1 MTKFDEVFFHT
12 HVHSH
17 FSVNDALHSVPEI
30 VGTAARMGQQGI
42 ALTDHGVMG
51 GVFQG
56 YTEARDHGMKFFP
69 GVEAY
74 LVRSVP
80 EAKAHK
86 DRTRWHV
93 GLMALN
99 YEGYKALVRLVSRSY
114 TEDRF
119 FYKPLIDFEDLAS
132 LKDSGLSQHIAL
144 TTGCYFGLPI
154 QELVNRGPAEATH
167 VLRTFASWFPHTFVE
182 LQHHNTDHG
191 DGWDDTSV
199 LTSMA
204 SIAHDLGLPT
214 ILTGDCHY
222 VDESHKHAHSMMKEL
237 AFQGDPGEDA
247 FPGDSYHVCD
257 GQWIESHLVGLPNG
271 LSILNETTSSYE
283 HLLSL
288 NTLQIPALD
297 SYQFLMPSVDPDPDA
312 KLLQLTKAGLAAR
325 QADTPEYVARAKEEL
340 SVIKDTGF
348 ANYFLMVY
356 EVCEFARSKEIRIQA
371 RGSANGSLV
380 CWALGITDIDP
391 LKWQLTMA
399 GFLTRD
405 RSKPPDIDLD
415 TQTFR
420 RDELIEF
427 VSHRFRC
434 IQQCTPSS
442 WSWSDEDGKGSL
454 FIQFKNMMR
463 RRLGDQQFAMQGYG
477 KLSTVDEIKDLDVQV
492 HARIREL
499 AEIKPWRSYGAHAA
513 GFVLDSSLQP
523 IDELVPT
530 MRIASSKKTVTMMTM
545 DDLEAAGLVKLDVLG
560 LRTLESLDVVRKE
573 LGWSWQDFEEI
584 PFDDPGVMKR
594 IGMGQVGNGT
604 FQLEGFAMAKGVLQ
618 MQPRDIHEVIQAA
631 ALFRPACIEA
641 GATRRY
647 MANRLQPHTIRYPA
661 AVAELVLQPTYGEF
675 IFTEQVL
682 DLCSALGLD
691 VETTQSILKAMKVKH
706 GKKGYNP
713 KSEAA
718 FAAAEEDFLS
728 AATQHCTDQEAADLF
743 QLIFA
748 FNRYGFKKAHATP
761 YGILG
766 YRTAWLQHHYPREFW
781 LGVLDVVNR
790 KGQGEK
796 EAAYIAAARN
806 YSNVRIHEPRIQ
818 PGEQISAGWTIV
830 NDGLRKGVASIKGI
844 GRSVAESLEAL
855 GVVTNLE
862 DLAGAVSGWKHWKEN
877 GEFNGAMRTLQDAGA
892 LRPLGLKP
900 GDTRQIPVVHIY
912 LPDQVMIYLDPVA

>member
-1 MTKFDEVFFHT
+1 MTKFAEVFFHT

-30 VGTAARMGQQGI
+30 IGSAAAMGQPGM

-56 YTEARDHGMKFFP
+56 YNEARDHGMKFFP

-80 EAKAHK
+80 DAKAHK

-93 GLMALN
+93 GLMALD
-99 YEGYKALVRLVSRSY
+99 YTGYKALVALVSRSY
-114 TEDRF
+114 SEDRF
-119 FYKPLIDFEDLAS
+119 FYKPLIDFADLAE
-132 LKDSGLSQHIAL
+132 LKDAGLSEHIAL

-154 QELVNRGPAEATH
+154 QELVTRGPEEAKH
-167 VLRTFASWFPHTFVE
+167 VLRTLASWFPHTFVE
-182 LQHHNTDHG
+182 LQHHHTDHG
-191 DGWDDTSV
+191 DGWDDSAV
-199 LTSMA
+199 LTSMVGL
-204 SIAHDLGLPT
+204 AHDLGLPT

-222 VDESHKHAHSMMKEL
+222 VDEVHKHAHSMMKEL
-237 AFQGDPGEDA
+237 AYQGDPGEDA

-257 GQWIESHLVGLPNG
+257 HQWIEDHVLTLPNG
-271 LSILNETTSSYE
+271 LSILNETTASYE
-283 HLLSL
+283 HLLQL
-288 NTLQIPALD
+288 NQLQIPALD
-297 SYQFLMPSVDPDPDA
+297 KYQFLMPSVDPNPDQR
-312 KLLQLTKAGLAAR
+312 LLQLTRDGLTAR
-325 QADTPEYVARAKEEL
+325 GKDTPEYVQRAKDEL
-340 SVIKDTGF
+340 SIIKDTGF
-348 ANYFLMVY
+348 ANYFLMTY

-391 LKWQLTMA
+391 IEWKLTMA

-427 VSHRFRC
+427 VSRRFRC
-434 IQQCTPSS
+434 VQQCTPSS

-463 RRLGDQQFAMQGYG
+463 RRLGEDQFVKQGYG
-477 KLSTVDEIKDLDVQV
+477 RLTSVDEIEQLDPAVCQ
-492 HARIREL
+492 RIREL

-560 LRTLESLDVVRKE
+560 LRTLESLDIMRKQ
-573 LGWSWQDFEEI
+573 LGWSWDDFERI
-584 PFDDPGVMKR
+584 PFDDPSVMGR
-594 IGMGQVGNGT
+594 ISMGQIGNGT
-604 FQLEGFAMAKGVLQ
+604 FQLEGFAMAKGVAK
-618 MQPRDIHEVIQAA
+618 MKPRDIHEVIQAA

-641 GATRRY
+641 GATERFLT
-647 MANRLQPHTIRYPA
+647 NRLAPHTIRYPA
-661 AVAELVLQPTYGEF
+661 EVAEEVLRPTHGEF

-682 DLCSALGLD
+682 DLCGELGLD

-718 FAAAEEDFLS
+718 FQAAEQDFLAAATL
-728 AATQHCTDQEAADLF
+728 HCSDKEAKELF

-766 YRTAWLQHHYPREFW
+766 YRTAWLQVHHPRIFW
-781 LGVLDVVNR
+781 HGVLDVVNR
-790 KGQGEK
+790 KGQGPK
-796 EAAYIAAARN
+796 EEQYITAARM
-806 YSNVRIHEPRIQ
+806 YSNVRIHEPRIE
-818 PGEQISAGWTIV
+818 PNTVASAGWTITP
-830 NDGLRKGVASIKGI
+830 DGLRKGLASIKGI
-844 GRSVAESLEAL
+844 GRSVAESIESL
-855 GVVTNLE
+855 GVITSID
-862 DLAGAVSGWKHWKEN
+862 DLAAAVSGWKSWKET
-877 GEFNGAMRTLQDAGA
+877 GEFNGAMRTLQDANA

-900 GDTRQIPVVHIY
+900 GEKRQIPVVHVY
-912 LPDQVMIYLDPVA
+912 LPDQVMIYLEPAP